1 MRQPVRIIL
10 THTTAASRTSSAI
23 ARAVALQS
31 PTQGTKIGMWERSEV
46 SMRLRTCFFLGLAV
60 VLFGITALAQGRGR
74 TLPHAGKASSVGP
87 SSRVSSPGYRHP
99 RGWSPARSGYFNR
112 GFAFG
117 SPSYWPYGRY
127 TYSPYAAQ
135 SYGWPYFGTGYYGS
149 PYAYAPQYNYSDYF
163 PYLYFFDLY
172 YREAQ
177 RSKEEADNFEASL
190 RREPPA
196 PSAGPR
202 GVKPESDAYDAIPLS
217 PRAVRVTVDGQE
229 PAPSASG
236 GPLVLGSGRHTL
248 RISAKSPAPPE
259 KGVQN

>member
-1 MRQPVRIIL
+1 
-10 THTTAASRTSSAI
+10 
-23 ARAVALQS
+23 
-31 PTQGTKIGMWERSEV
+31 
-46 SMRLRTCFFLGLAV
+46 MRLRTCFFLGLAV
-60 VLFGITALAQGRGR
+60 VLFGITAFAQGRGR

-135 SYGWPYFGTGYYGS
+135 SYGWPYFDAGYYGS
-149 PYAYAPQYNYSDYF
+149 PYTYAPQSTYSGYF

-177 RSKEEADNFEASL
+177 RSKEEADNFEASFAGQKPASSASPRSAEAAPL
-190 RREPPA
+190 SAREVVLTIDGQQLP
-196 PSAGPR
+196 PSAAG
-202 GVKPESDAYDAIPLS
+202 Y
-217 PRAVRVTVDGQE
+217 
-229 PAPSASG
+229 
-236 GPLVLGSGRHTL
+236 PLVVSSGHHTV
-248 RISAKSPAPPE
+248 RIGAKPAAPAE
-259 KGVQN
+259 KGAQN